1 MTREGAGRPGSACEP
16 GPDRRIIRRDSER
29 RSRVSSQIPRRIIQ
43 TGKTSELS
51 LLAQA
56 AAANA
61 RLLNPDFEYIYFTD
75 QQVEAFIDEHF
86 PQHRQVFDA
95 FRIPIQKYDFFRYL
109 AIYRLGGFYMDLD
122 VLLARPLTELL
133 QYACVFPFEQLSIS
147 AFLRQQYG
155 MDWEVGNYAFGA
167 VPGHPF
173 LRALIDNCIKA
184 QTDPRW
190 FRDMMWKV
198 PRPFRDDLFVLSTT
212 GPQLVSRTL
221 AEFPNAEEH
230 VKVLF
235 PRDVCDQR
243 SWFCFGSFGVHLM
256 EGGWRP
262 QRGLLRRR
270 LMKDWQ
276 ALMMKKTLK
285 ARHQLP
291 EPRALQ
297 FGRP

>member
-1 MTREGAGRPGSACEP
+1 M
-16 GPDRRIIRRDSER
+16 
-29 RSRVSSQIPRRIIQ
+29 SSHIPRRIIQ

-56 AAANA
+56 AAASA
-61 RLLNPDFEYIYFTD
+61 RLLNPDFEYVYFTD

-86 PQHRQVFDA
+86 PQHRRVFEG
-95 FRIPIQKYDFFRYL
+95 FRVSIQKYDFFRYL
-109 AIYRLGGFYMDLD
+109 AIYHLGGFYLDLD
-122 VLLARPLTELL
+122 VLLAKPLTELL
-133 QYACVFPFEQLSIS
+133 KLSCVFPFEQLSIS
-147 AFLRQQYG
+147 AFLRQEYR

-167 VPGHPF
+167 VPRHPF
-173 LRALIDNCIKA
+173 LLALIDNCIKA
-184 QTDPRW
+184 QSDPRW
-190 FRDMMWKV
+190 FRDMMRKV
-198 PRPFRDDLFVLSTT
+198 PRLFRDDLFVLSTT

-230 VKVLF
+230 IKVLF

-256 EGGWRP
+256 EGGWRT

-270 LMKDWQ
+270 MMKDWQ
-276 ALMMKKTLK
+276 ALMMKKTIK
-285 ARHQLP
+285 ARRQLP